1 MSWFWF
7 PKNCYAL
14 TQLPLFIC
22 TYLGVVVDV
31 ALFSTFVLFFFFFKK
46 NALPS
51 ATSRQSFCSF
61 VPKLD
66 FVETTGLHN
75 RLLLPGYI
83 IGYRNREIKLFPK
96 ENAKADYISTL
107 IPSIFNR
114 ITRSFRI
121 RNGNVL
127 RMESGNRK
135 GDSARGTVMKVD
147 VKINFSGYL
156 VVSSLD

>member
-1 MSWFWF
+1 M
-7 PKNCYAL
+7 CY
-14 TQLPLFIC
+14 
-22 TYLGVVVDV
+22 
-31 ALFSTFVLFFFFFKK
+31 
-46 NALPS
+46 
-51 ATSRQSFCSF
+51 F

-66 FVETTGLHN
+66 FVAKFKLIWIKSP
-75 RLLLPGYI
+75 LLIYRAL
-83 IGYRNREIKLFPK
+83 IGYRNRKIKLFPK

-114 ITRSFRI
+114 ITRSFWI

>member
-1 MSWFWF
+1 MIGHTPYPTTSDHELIWIKS
-7 PKNCYAL
+7 PLLIYRAL
-14 TQLPLFIC
+14 
-22 TYLGVVVDV
+22 
-31 ALFSTFVLFFFFFKK
+31 
-46 NALPS
+46 
-51 ATSRQSFCSF
+51 
-61 VPKLD
+61 
-66 FVETTGLHN
+66 
-75 RLLLPGYI
+75 

-121 RNGNVL
+121 RNGNNVL

-135 GDSARGTVMKVD
+135 GDSARGTVMKVN

-156 VVSSLD
+156 VVSSLDQARTLNGGSDRLNPQYHLN